1 MTRLARARTFPALL
15 MCCALLLGA
24 AAAVLGAAAT
34 ASAAGRLGD
43 LTLGKTS
50 GSITD
55 DPLVPHVTTDAPC
68 PTGQGDAVQLR
79 VVHPTNASRTSLGQV
94 AAGGYDTAPVD
105 TDLPVWG
112 TSLGAILDGW
122 FGTDPHDGTYT
133 LQLECPNWDD
143 PNAFSFFST
152 IIEVTGDTWAVP
164 QADATSVELTAVP
177 ATGSNLG
184 DTVTFTAKVT
194 PAVAGDFTLTAQQLN
209 AEPIELGSKAADNGS
224 AEFTT
229 TALPLGLVNI
239 GAQFTPADPDAYAGS
254 VGSISGYTVRPA
266 ADPTGSPT
274 PTGSPSPSDSESPTD
289 EPTEPADLDVVDA
302 DGNPLEANPTLEA
315 GQQVTITARGYGADA
330 TVKVTLSDSE
340 EALEDAAADADG
352 TVTDYPFTVPED
364 IADGDH
370 VLTLAE
376 DAEGGHSVEFAFTTG
391 DSSDPTPE
399 PSDSTGTD
407 GGTSAGSS
415 GGDSA
420 GAAGGSGDSGGSGGG
435 DGSLASTG
443 TGVAAIGLGSL
454 ALLFVGA
461 AFVVSARRKGLLTF
475 AAPSG
480 TPVD

>member
-1 MTRLARARTFPALL
+1 MTRLARARTLPALL
-15 MCCALLLGA
+15 MCCALLMGA

-43 LTLGKTS
+43 LTLSKTS

-55 DPLVPHVTTDAPC
+55 DPLVPHVTTDVPC
-68 PTGQGDAVQLR
+68 PTGQGDAVQFK
-79 VVHPTNASRTSLGQV
+79 VVHPTNGSRTSLGQV
-94 AAGGYDTAPVD
+94 SAGGYDTAPVD

-112 TSLGAILDGW
+112 TSLGGVLIGW
-122 FGTDPHDGTYT
+122 FGSDPHDGTYT

-152 IIEVTGDTWAVP
+152 TIQVTGDTWAVP
-164 QADATSVELTAVP
+164 QAEATSVELTAVP

-209 AEPIELGSKAADNGS
+209 AEPIELGSKAAENGS
-224 AEFTT
+224 AVFTT
-229 TALPLGLVNI
+229 TALPLGLMNI
-239 GAQFTPADPDAYAGS
+239 GAQFTPADPDAYTGS
-254 VGSISGYTVRPA
+254 VGSITGYTVQPA
-266 ADPTGSPT
+266 TDPSGPPS
-274 PTGSPSPSDSESPTD
+274 GSPSPSDSESP
-289 EPTEPADLDVVDA
+289 EEPAELEVVDA
-302 DGNPLEANPTLEA
+302 DGNPLGENPPLEA
-315 GQQVTITARGYGADA
+315 GQKVAITARGYSANA
-330 TVKVTLSDSE
+330 TVKVSLSDSE
-340 EALEDAAADADG
+340 TAFADATADADG
-352 TVTDYPFTVPED
+352 IVQGYDFTVPDE

-370 VLTLAE
+370 TLTLAE
-376 DAEGGHSVEFAFTTG
+376 DKADGHSVAFAFTTG
-391 DSSDPTPE
+391 EVADPDPSPE
-399 PSDSTGTD
+399 PSDSTGVD
-407 GGTSAGSS
+407 GGTTDGAT
-415 GGDSA
+415 GGDT
-420 GAAGGSGDSGGSGGG
+420 GGSDTGGTGGSDGGSGGG